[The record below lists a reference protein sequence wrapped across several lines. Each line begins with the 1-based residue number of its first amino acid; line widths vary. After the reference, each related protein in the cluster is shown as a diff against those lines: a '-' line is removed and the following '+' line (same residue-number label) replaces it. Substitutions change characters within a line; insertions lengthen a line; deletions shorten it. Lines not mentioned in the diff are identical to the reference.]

1 MKKNITIPNVDTDLY
16 EAVKERCRQDGTSIS
31 AYFNSLLAGQN
42 EKPLVM
48 NPNKEITRLQD
59 LVDEY
64 STKVAGLLQEHHE
77 VSELLT
83 KRANTISELS
93 KTIAEQKNTIAE
105 QQSKIEKLEEYEE
118 MGQTSLRKSE
128 ELEQKLTAKDA
139 ELEEAKKALETM
151 KTQIES
157 LRASS
162 DDGVFVALTPL
173 ELALIKHVA
182 EKEQARHED
191 KSITPS
197 SLLKA
202 MFVNYTIHGD
212 MYFFPH
218 PSRATLRAL
227 KAQVEEAEAKHRQTT
242 AEKENNTPQE
252 NNETQKGENH
262 E

>member
-1 MKKNITIPNVDTDLY
+1 MQGKPKKTMKKSITIPSVDTDLY

-31 AYFNSLLAGQN
+31 AYFNSLLAGEAPTTDENKKIKELTAQIVQLTEQLARVKRYIVEE
-42 EKPLVM
+42 EKEQS
-48 NPNKEITRLQD
+48 KRA
-59 LVDEY
+59 DEY
-64 STKVAGLLQEHHE
+64 T
-77 VSELLT
+77 
-83 KRANTISELS
+83 
-93 KTIAEQKNTIAE
+93 
-105 QQSKIEKLEEYEE
+105 
-118 MGQTSLRKSE
+118 
-128 ELEQKLTAKDA
+128 ELEVENKKLLDYNDELKLDLTAKNA
-139 ELEEAKKALETM
+139 ELEEAKTALETM

-218 PSRATLRAL
+218 PSKAILRAL
-227 KAQVEEAEAKHRQTT
+227 KAQVEEAEKNKRKNT
-242 AEKENNTPQE
+242 EDEENNQPQAKE
-252 NNETQKGENH
+252 EEGNNE
-262 E
+262 

>member
-1 MKKNITIPNVDTDLY
+1 MQGKPRKTMKKSITIPNVDTDLY

-31 AYFNSLLAGQN
+31 AYFNSLLAGEAPTADES
-42 EKPLVM
+42 EKI
-48 NPNKEITRLQD
+48 KE
-59 LVDEY
+59 
-64 STKVAGLLQEHHE
+64 
-77 VSELLT
+77 LT
-83 KRANTISELS
+83 AQIVQLKTTLS
-93 KTIAEQKNTIAE
+93 KTERELSQANDEFNSLKTSYNEQENVCG
-105 QQSKIEKLEEYEE
+105 EYEQE
-118 MGQTSLRKSE
+118 NKKLLDYND
-128 ELEQKLTAKDA
+128 ELKLDLTAKDA

-218 PSRATLRAL
+218 PSKAILRAL
-227 KAQVEEAEAKHRQTT
+227 KAQVEEAEKNKRKNT
-242 AEKENNTPQE
+242 EDEENNQPQAKE
-252 NNETQKGENH
+252 EEGNNE
-262 E
+262 

>member
-1 MKKNITIPNVDTDLY
+1 MQGKPRKTMKKNITIPNVDTELY

-31 AYFNSLLAGQN
+31 TYFNSLLAGQAPAADEGEKIKELN
-42 EKPLVM
+42 EKIEQLKM
-48 NPNKEITRLQD
+48 T
-59 LVDEY
+59 
-64 STKVAGLLQEHHE
+64 
-77 VSELLT
+77 
-83 KRANTISELS
+83 LS
-93 KTIAEQKNTIAE
+93 KTER
-105 QQSKIEKLEEYEE
+105 KLEEANNSIAELQRDSDNADNVCKEYEE
-118 MGQTSLRKSE
+118 ENIKLTLN
-128 ELEQKLTAKDA
+128 LTAKDA

>member
-1 MKKNITIPNVDTDLY
+1 MQGKPRKTMKKNITIPNVDTELY
-16 EAVKERCRQDGTSIS
+16 EAVKERCKQDGTSIS
-31 AYFNSLLAGQN
+31 AYFNSLLAGQAPATDES
-42 EKPLVM
+42 EKI
-48 NPNKEITRLQD
+48 KE
-59 LVDEY
+59 
-64 STKVAGLLQEHHE
+64 
-77 VSELLT
+77 LT
-83 KRANTISELS
+83 AQIVQLKTTLS
-93 KTIAEQKNTIAE
+93 KRERELAQANDEFNSLQKGYNEQEDVCKEYDEENE
-105 QQSKIEKLEEYEE
+105 Q
-118 MGQTSLRKSE
+118 LRKE
-128 ELEQKLTAKDA
+128 NIELKQIQTAKDA
-139 ELEEAKKALETM
+139 ELEEARNALETM
-151 KTQIES
+151 KTQTES

-182 EKEQARHED
+182 EKEQTRHED

-227 KAQVEEAEAKHRQTT
+227 KAQVEEAEVQHRQTT

>member
-1 MKKNITIPNVDTDLY
+1 MKKSITIPNVDTDLY

-31 AYFNSLLAGQN
+31 AYFNSLLAGEAPATDES
-42 EKPLVM
+42 EKI
-48 NPNKEITRLQD
+48 KE
-59 LVDEY
+59 
-64 STKVAGLLQEHHE
+64 
-77 VSELLT
+77 LT
-83 KRANTISELS
+83 AQIVQLKTTLS
-93 KTIAEQKNTIAE
+93 KTERELAQANDEFNSLKTSYNEQENICG
-105 QQSKIEKLEEYEE
+105 EYEQE
-118 MGQTSLRKSE
+118 NKKLLDYND
-128 ELEQKLTAKDA
+128 ELKLDLTAKNA
-139 ELEEAKKALETM
+139 ELEEVKTALETM

-218 PSRATLRAL
+218 PSKAILRAL
-227 KAQVEEAEAKHRQTT
+227 KAQVEEAEKNKRKNT
-242 AEKENNTPQE
+242 EDEENNQPQAKE
-252 NNETQKGENH
+252 EEGNNE
-262 E
+262 

>member
-1 MKKNITIPNVDTDLY
+1 MKKNITIPNVDTELY
-16 EAVKERCRQDGTSIS
+16 EAVKERCREDGTSIS

-64 STKVAGLLQEHHE
+64 STKVAGLLQEHYE

-162 DDGVFVALTPL
+162 TNSVTVPLSPL
-173 ELALIKHVA
+173 EYALINHVTAKESKKH
-182 EKEQARHED
+182 KKD
-191 KSITPS
+191 ITS
-197 SLLKA
+197 ALLLKT
-202 MFVNYTIHGD
+202 MFSEYCIHGETWFFDFPKRSEIKALQKQIEENNYT
-212 MYFFPH
+212 
-218 PSRATLRAL
+218 
-227 KAQVEEAEAKHRQTT
+227 QEEVTD
-242 AEKENNTPQE
+242 ENE
-252 NNETQKGENH
+252 
-262 E
+262 